1 MVFKDQAGDLE
12 NAPTPPSPFTSDT
25 TTPDATAATST
36 QENCP
41 ITLNRGLSVSRALG
55 LSESDGEGDGQM
67 FAYVR
72 LSAWV
77 WTIAALI
84 TFSRLLGC
92 RSAGIVDNPS
102 EETADTLLRN
112 V

>member
-1 MVFKDQAGDLE
+1 M
-12 NAPTPPSPFTSDT
+12 
-25 TTPDATAATST
+25 
-36 QENCP
+36 
-41 ITLNRGLSVSRALG
+41 
-55 LSESDGEGDGQM
+55 SESDGEGDGQEENLIRVIFGSM
-67 FAYVR
+67 FAYVL